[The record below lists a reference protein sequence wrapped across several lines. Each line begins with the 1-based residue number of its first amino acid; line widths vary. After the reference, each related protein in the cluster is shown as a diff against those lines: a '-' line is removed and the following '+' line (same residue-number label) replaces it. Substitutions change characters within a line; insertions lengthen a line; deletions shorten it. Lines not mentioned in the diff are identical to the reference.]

1 MTASTTGI
9 PTRDGGSLPT
19 SHSYPLQGPAQQLN
33 PGHPPS
39 GSSQPPNAERER
51 ASDAIK
57 RGLGQL
63 NVHLPDSIMKKAT
76 ATYNDMPPL
85 QRFVEETLEHKR
97 RD

>member
-1 MTASTTGI
+1 MPASTSGI

-19 SHSYPLQGPAQQLN
+19 SNSYPLQGPAQLN
-33 PGHPPS
+33 PAHHPS
-39 GSSQPPNAERER
+39 GSYQLPNAERER

-63 NVHLPDSIMKKAT
+63 DVQLPDSIMEKVT

-85 QRFVEETLEHKR
+85 QRFVEETLERKR